1 MGGQSL
7 SLRKTGGECF
17 MKMSSTMI
25 VRNFVLFQIGWF
37 ACVWSA
43 AAAQP
48 WIGVLVT
55 MGVVVAHVLRAPL
68 PMAELT
74 LVFLALALGLVFDSL
89 LVWQGWLQ
97 YSSGIVFPNVA
108 PYWIVALWGLFATLL
123 NVSLRWMKGR
133 WAIAVVLGAAGGP
146 AAYYGGLRL
155 GALEFGNMP
164 AGLLALAAGWAV
176 LTPLLLALS
185 ARFDG
190 YAGLPEKNTP

>member
-1 MGGQSL
+1 
-7 SLRKTGGECF
+7 
-17 MKMSSTMI
+17 MKMSTTMI
-25 VRNFVLFQIGWF
+25 LSNFLLFQVGWF

-43 AAAQP
+43 AAHQP
-48 WIGVLVT
+48 WFGILVT
-55 MGVVVAHVLRAPL
+55 AVVVLAHVLRAPV
-68 PMAELT
+68 PKAELQ
-74 LVFLALALGLVFDSL
+74 LVFLALVLGLVFDSL

-123 NVSLRWMKGR
+123 NVSLRWMRGR
-133 WAIAVVLGAAGGP
+133 WVLAIVCGAVGGP

-164 AGLLALAAGWAV
+164 VGLSALAIGWAV

-185 ARFDG
+185 SHFDG
-190 YAGLPEKNTP
+190 YAGLLEKQTS